1 MGEIEHVTAVAKGV
15 TDYGLMA
22 MMAAFYL
29 LISMGMMI
37 AVFKW
42 FRSIINQILAD
53 NKSGLKELLHETR
66 EQNDKLNDI
75 SDGLRTETQLRI
87 RNLSGFAF
95 DLSVEQVCRL
105 IKRVREENHIIDHE
119 ATALKIRKLLEVIH
133 NDRKSRFDP
142 FSYRGKRLSD
152 YCNGDWVEQVAVV
165 VESEIYNEDGAN
177 NGRAYTNVKLAYD
190 NIKTDFY
197 QRLNY

>member
-1 MGEIEHVTAVAKGV
+1 MGEVGQVTAVAKGI

-53 NKSGLKELLHETR
+53 NKSGLKDLLQETR

-75 SDGLRTETQLRI
+75 SDGLRTETQLRV

-95 DLSVEQVCRL
+95 DLSVEKVCRI

-119 ATALKIRKLLEVIH
+119 ATARKIRKLLSVIH
-133 NDRKSRFDP
+133 EERKSRFDP
-142 FSYRGKRLSD
+142 FIYRGKPLSE
-152 YCNGDWVEQVAVV
+152 YCNKEWIEEVAIV

-197 QRLNY
+197 QRLNS

>member
-1 MGEIEHVTAVAKGV
+1 MGEVGQVTAVAKGI

-53 NKSGLKELLHETR
+53 NKSGLKDLLQETR

-75 SDGLRTETQLRI
+75 SDGLRTETQLRV

-95 DLSVEQVCRL
+95 DLSVEKVCRI

-119 ATALKIRKLLEVIH
+119 ATARKIRKLLSVIH
-133 NDRKSRFDP
+133 EERKSRFDP
-142 FSYRGKRLSD
+142 FIYRGKPLSE
-152 YCNGDWVEQVAVV
+152 YCNREWIEEVAIV

-197 QRLNY
+197 QRLNS

>member
-1 MGEIEHVTAVAKGV
+1 MGEVGQVTAVAKGI

-53 NKSGLKELLHETR
+53 NKSGLKGLLQETR

-75 SDGLRTETQLRI
+75 SDGLRTETQLRV

-95 DLSVEQVCRL
+95 DLSVEKVCRI

-119 ATALKIRKLLEVIH
+119 ATARKIRKLLSVIH
-133 NDRKSRFDP
+133 EERKSRFDP
-142 FSYRGKRLSD
+142 FIYRGKPLSE
-152 YCNGDWVEQVAVV
+152 YCNREWIEEVAIV

-197 QRLNY
+197 QRLNS

>member
-1 MGEIEHVTAVAKGV
+1 MGEVGQVTAVAKGI

-53 NKSGLKELLHETR
+53 NKSGLKDLLQETI

-75 SDGLRTETQLRI
+75 SDGLRTETQLRV

-95 DLSVEQVCRL
+95 DLSVEKVCRI

-119 ATALKIRKLLEVIH
+119 ATARKIRKLLSVIH
-133 NDRKSRFDP
+133 EERKSRFDP
-142 FSYRGKRLSD
+142 FIYRGKPLSE
-152 YCNGDWVEQVAVV
+152 YCNREWIEEVAIV

-197 QRLNY
+197 QRLNS

>member
-1 MGEIEHVTAVAKGV
+1 MGEVGQVTAVAKGI

-53 NKSGLKELLHETR
+53 NKSGLKDLLQETR

-95 DLSVEQVCRL
+95 DLSVEKVCRI

-119 ATALKIRKLLEVIH
+119 ATARKIRKLLSVIH
-133 NDRKSRFDP
+133 EERKNRFDP
-142 FSYRGKRLSD
+142 FIYRGKPLSE
-152 YCNGDWVEQVAVV
+152 YCNKEWIEEVAIV

-197 QRLNY
+197 QRLNS

>member
-1 MGEIEHVTAVAKGV
+1 MGEIEQVTAVAKGV

-53 NKSGLKELLHETR
+53 NKSGLKDLLQETR

-95 DLSVEQVCRL
+95 DLSVEKVCRI
-105 IKRVREENHIIDHE
+105 IKRVREENHIVDHE
-119 ATALKIRKLLEVIH
+119 ATARKIRKLLSVIH
-133 NDRKSRFDP
+133 EERKNRFDP
-142 FSYRGKRLSD
+142 FIYRGKPLSE
-152 YCNGDWVEQVAVV
+152 YCNKEWIEEVANV
-165 VESEIYNEDGAN
+165 VEAEIYNEDGAN

-197 QRLNY
+197 QRLNS

>member
-1 MGEIEHVTAVAKGV
+1 MGEVGQVTAVAKGI

-53 NKSGLKELLHETR
+53 NKSGLKDLLQETR

-75 SDGLRTETQLRI
+75 SDGLRTETQLRV

-95 DLSVEQVCRL
+95 DLSVEKVCRI

-119 ATALKIRKLLEVIH
+119 ATARKIRKLLSVIH
-133 NDRKSRFDP
+133 EERKNRFDP
-142 FSYRGKRLSD
+142 FIYRGKPLSE
-152 YCNGDWVEQVAVV
+152 YCNKEWIEEVSIV

-197 QRLNY
+197 QRLNS

>member
-1 MGEIEHVTAVAKGV
+1 MGEVGQVTAVAKGI

-53 NKSGLKELLHETR
+53 NKSGLKDLLQETR

-75 SDGLRTETQLRI
+75 SDGLRTETQLRV

-95 DLSVEQVCRL
+95 DLSVEKVCRI

-119 ATALKIRKLLEVIH
+119 ATARKIRKLLSVIH
-133 NDRKSRFDP
+133 EERKNRFDP
-142 FSYRGKRLSD
+142 FIYRGKPLSE
-152 YCNGDWVEQVAVV
+152 YCNKEWIEEVAIV

-197 QRLNY
+197 QRLNS

>member
-1 MGEIEHVTAVAKGV
+1 MGEVGQVTAVAKGI
-15 TDYGLMA
+15 TGYGLMA

-53 NKSGLKELLHETR
+53 NKSGLKDLLQETR

-75 SDGLRTETQLRI
+75 SDGLRTETQLRV

-95 DLSVEQVCRL
+95 DLSVEKVCRI

-119 ATALKIRKLLEVIH
+119 ATARKIRKLLSVIH
-133 NDRKSRFDP
+133 EERKNRFDP
-142 FSYRGKRLSD
+142 FIYRGKPLSE
-152 YCNGDWVEQVAVV
+152 YCNKEWIEEVAIV

-197 QRLNY
+197 QRLNS

>member
-1 MGEIEHVTAVAKGV
+1 MGEVGQVTAVAKGI

-53 NKSGLKELLHETR
+53 NKSGLKDLLQETR

-95 DLSVEQVCRL
+95 DLSVEKVCR
-105 IKRVREENHIIDHE
+105 IVKRVREENHIVDHE
-119 ATALKIRKLLEVIH
+119 GTARKIRKLLSVIH
-133 NDRKSRFDP
+133 EERKNRFDP
-142 FSYRGKRLSD
+142 FIYRGKPLSE
-152 YCNGDWVEQVAVV
+152 YCNKEWIEDVAVV

-197 QRLNY
+197 QRLNS

>member
-53 NKSGLKELLHETR
+53 NKSGLKDLLQETR

-95 DLSVEQVCRL
+95 DLSVEKVCRI

-119 ATALKIRKLLEVIH
+119 ATARKIRKLLSVIH
-133 NDRKSRFDP
+133 EERKNRFDP
-142 FSYRGKRLSD
+142 FIYRGKPLSE
-152 YCNGDWVEQVAVV
+152 YCNKEWIEEVAIV

-197 QRLNY
+197 QRLNS